1 MNILNLGAGKMT
13 PIVDDKIIT
22 PWFMVNV
29 DQSYF
34 YGDTPNVI
42 EMNYKKWK
50 KDPDR
55 TNVKNPCIADAFVFM
70 ERTTMLFE
78 RVCMY
83 RFLEHIPFDRVMY
96 FIYLVSTVTKSGGLV
111 DVIVPNYKILAEMI
125 QNEYP
130 FDKDFEANNILLT
143 TELLNEPGC
152 PHASIWTPIRA
163 FYFWQLEKRFEIH
176 QKDMF
181 EIFNFD
187 GRDIYMR
194 FLATRL

>member
-1 MNILNLGAGKMT
+1 MNILNLGAGKLT
-13 PIVDDKIIT
+13 PIVDDKIIA
-22 PWFMVNV
+22 PWCMVHV

-42 EMNYKKWK
+42 EMRYETWK
-50 KDPDR
+50 KESDG
-55 TNVKNPCIADAFVFM
+55 NNIEMHCISDVFEFM
-70 ERTTMLFE
+70 ERTTMIFD
-78 RVCMY
+78 RVSMY
-83 RFLEHIPFDRVMY
+83 RFLEHIPFDRVAY

-111 DVIVPNYKILAEMI
+111 DVIVPNYKVLAEMI

-130 FDKDFEANNILLT
+130 YDKEFEASNILLT

-163 FYFWQLEKRFEIH
+163 FYYWQLEKRFEIH
-176 QKDMF
+176 QTNMF
-181 EIFNFD
+181 ENFNFD